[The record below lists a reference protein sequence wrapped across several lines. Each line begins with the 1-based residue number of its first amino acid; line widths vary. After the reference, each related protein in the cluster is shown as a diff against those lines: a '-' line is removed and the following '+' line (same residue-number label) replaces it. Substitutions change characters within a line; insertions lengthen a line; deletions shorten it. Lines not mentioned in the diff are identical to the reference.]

1 MEKLT
6 FAGPVVRDGPNS
18 LSFRNPAAL
27 QAIYG
32 KGAHVKKGEWY
43 KTLDIS
49 AGAPSVQMVIDQHE
63 HAVRR
68 RVMSPAFSEQA
79 LKEAESLIAENARK
93 FCERLGSLSSGAIK
107 GDWTEPK
114 NLNDWAT
121 YYGFDFI
128 SDLSFGI
135 SFGLIESEENRYV
148 PPTLKSASRF
158 LYYVGYLPFAP
169 LIRPLM
175 GTWIMNYVGGQSV
188 KDSLRY
194 THLANNRLA
203 ERAIQERV
211 RQETPG
217 KEARKDVFYYLLNSK
232 DLVTGKGFTKEELQA
247 DTSLLIA
254 AGSDGVALVV
264 SGTIFYL
271 LLNRKALEKL
281 SNELRIA
288 FTSISDIRTPKI
300 NSLPYLHACVEET
313 LRLCPAKPGSL
324 PREVL
329 CGGTVIDGH
338 HIPEGTNVGVSHY
351 VVHHDPA
358 TFPQPW
364 EYRPERWIVDEQAGV
379 TPQSVAAARRAF
391 CPFGIGPMNCI
402 GKNMAYLAA
411 KLALAH
417 LLYQY
422 DIRQAGELV
431 GGGAPDLEV
440 GRRRA
445 DEYQMTDYIIGFRDG
460 PMIELKARVDGQE
473 LCHGMA
479 VK

>member
-1 MEKLT
+1 MT
-6 FAGPVVRDGPNS
+6 FAGPIVRDGPNS
-18 LSFRNPAAL
+18 LSFRSPAAL

-63 HAVRR
+63 HAIRR

-79 LKEAESLIAENARK
+79 LKEAEGLIAENARK
-93 FCERLGSLSSGAIK
+93 FCERLGSLPSGANK
-107 GDWTEPK
+107 GDRTEPK

-128 SDLSFGI
+128 SDLSFGM

-175 GTWIMNYVGGQSV
+175 GTWIMDYVGGQSA

-203 ERAIQERV
+203 ERA
-211 RQETPG
+211 RQETSE

-232 DLVTGKGFTKEELQA
+232 DPVTGKGFTKEELQA
-247 DTSLLIA
+247 DTALFIA

-271 LLNRKALEKL
+271 LLNSRALEKL
-281 SNELRIA
+281 TDEIRTA

-300 NSLPYLHACVEET
+300 NSLPYLHSCVEET

-329 CGGTVIDGH
+329 SGGTEIDGH
-338 HIPEGTNVGVSHY
+338 HVPEGTTVGISHY
-351 VVHHDPA
+351 VVHHDPE

-379 TPQSVAAARRAF
+379 TLKSVAAARRAF
-391 CPFGIGPMNCI
+391 CAFGIGPMNCI

-411 KLALAH
+411 KLALAN

-422 DIRQAGELV
+422 DIRQARELI
-431 GGGAPDLEV
+431 GGGAPGLEE

-460 PMIELKARVDGQE
+460 PIIELKARVDS
-473 LCHGMA
+473 
-479 VK
+479 